1 MLSNLLD
8 MDAMLEP
15 RLCLRCQFYLQDPER
30 NATGTTVEQRKLI
43 IGGEAS
49 TWGDCI
55 SAESFDVMTWP
66 AASSVAEV
74 RIRAAQGHLYVASGL
89 QLHAD
94 R

>member
-1 MLSNLLD
+1 MGQGKFSTLCAVELLYQ
-8 MDAMLEP
+8 LEVT
-15 RLCLRCQFYLQDPER
+15 CFVSYQFYLEDPER
-30 NATGTTVEQRKLI
+30 NATGTTPEQRKLI

-74 RIRAAQGHLYVASGL
+74 DSV
-89 QLHAD
+89 
-94 R
+94 